1 MTTQAVRSTQCLVK
15 YVVML
20 CIAFI
25 ALFPIAWMCIIS
37 LKTPTEN
44 ISGFNSLFVLHPTLR
59 NYMQLFKQIP
69 IGKNFFNSIF
79 TTALGTVTTVYFCAL
94 AGFAFAKYRFPG
106 RDVLFYFVIATMLI
120 PPEVGAV
127 PQFLIMRRLHLINS
141 LWSLIVPKIATAV
154 GIFYM
159 RQYILDVPDEL
170 LEAARIDG
178 CKDFGIF
185 NKIMFPVIVPALISW
200 ASLTIVARWNDF
212 FLADAFFAQSGK
224 IYVDDFDF
232 AFACQRRSFYSVA
245 GDPCR
250 YDRRYHSDYSRVFD
264 FSNDAKIR
272 FSFGSRKRI
281 SISRRYI
288 LRYPLIRSIRCVHDN
303 CRFGNIV

>member
-1 MTTQAVRSTQCLVK
+1 MRKQASRSIQYLVK
-15 YVVML
+15 YAVML

-59 NYMQLFKQIP
+59 NYIQLFKQIP

-79 TTALGTVTTVYFCAL
+79 TTAIGTVTTVYFCAL

-212 FLADAFFAQSGK
+212 FWPMLFL
-224 IYVDDFDF
+224 
-232 AFACQRRSFYSVA
+232 
-245 GDPCR
+245 
-250 YDRRYHSDYSRVFD
+250 
-264 FSNDAKIR
+264 
-272 FSFGSRKRI
+272 RKAEKYTLMI
-281 SISRRYI
+281 SISLLPVSDGLSTPWPVI
-288 LRYPLIRSIRCVHDN
+288 LAGTTVVIIPIIVVYLIFQMMQKYGSLSGAVK
-303 CRFGNIV
+303 G

>member
-1 MTTQAVRSTQCLVK
+1 MTTQAVRSTQCFVK
-15 YVVML
+15 YAVML

-37 LKTPTEN
+37 LKTPMEN

-59 NYMQLFKQIP
+59 NYTQLFKQIP

-212 FLADAFFAQSGK
+212 FWPMLFL
-224 IYVDDFDF
+224 
-232 AFACQRRSFYSVA
+232 
-245 GDPCR
+245 
-250 YDRRYHSDYSRVFD
+250 
-264 FSNDAKIR
+264 
-272 FSFGSRKRI
+272 RKAEKYTLMI
-281 SISRRYI
+281 SISLLPVSDGLSTPWPVI
-288 LRYPLIRSIRCVHDN
+288 LAGTTVVIIPIIVVYLIFQMMQKHGSLSGAVK
-303 CRFGNIV
+303 G